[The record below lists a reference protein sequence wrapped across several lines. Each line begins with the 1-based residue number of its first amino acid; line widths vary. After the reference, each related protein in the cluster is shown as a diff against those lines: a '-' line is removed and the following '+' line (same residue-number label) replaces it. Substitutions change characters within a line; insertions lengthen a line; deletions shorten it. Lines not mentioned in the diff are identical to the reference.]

1 MDFKKLTNISDS
13 LSVVKVKDDEEL
25 NEAPIPAL
33 DEDAED
39 EDIEEEEE
47 EEEEDGW
54 YSIPESLTDF
64 FDKFDELEY
73 EVKNCVKGCNTGCE
87 SYGALAEY
95 IRNLAEELSSIADDV
110 QSVDD
115 VCDMA
120 NKLYR

>member
-39 EDIEEEEE
+39 EEEEE

-73 EVKNCVKGCNTGCE
+73 EVKNCVKGCNTGCK

-95 IRNLAEELSSIADDV
+95 ISDLAEELSSIADDV

-115 VCDMA
+115 IRDMK